1 MRVRS
6 RRAQESTPGKG
17 EDAPR
22 DFDGARVT
30 AETPLDGRWLV
41 RGKDG
46 RLTAY
51 ARNEDGLLRWTEE
64 RPGGPGWEGPE
75 FFPVPAL
82 THLGLAQGADGYVH
96 FVGRRVRD
104 GADGTPRVDL
114 VHAIQYQTGR
124 PVTAWRTL
132 GNPYKDG
139 DERAARI
146 GPPAAGVAR
155 SGRVHV
161 FVRNANGGMMMR
173 REGTNGKWEAWK
185 DLKGTLGKETMA
197 VMVTEAGRFELLVPG
212 TDKAMRWAQSEPG
225 APFLKGD
232 NLNVRIA
239 GGAVTV
245 LETAS
250 DRTTYYWTDAAE
262 GTLVANRLDTD
273 TPPITIGDTPA
284 EGPVAALRAELDDY
298 DCTVLAHRVRDG
310 RVLLAACGTENEAGG
325 LWWAATGERTA
336 APPALALDG
345 LGRVVLAV
353 IGERGGLY
361 VSRQNSEPGLA
372 LGPAR
377 RV

>member
-6 RRAQESTPGKG
+6 RRAQERTPGKG

-146 GPPAAGVAR
+146 GPCGRRCRPQRQGPRLRPQRQRRHDDAPRGHERQVGGV
-155 SGRVHV
+155 
-161 FVRNANGGMMMR
+161 
-173 REGTNGKWEAWK
+173 
-185 DLKGTLGKETMA
+185 
-197 VMVTEAGRFELLVPG
+197 
-212 TDKAMRWAQSEPG
+212 
-225 APFLKGD
+225 
-232 NLNVRIA
+232 
-239 GGAVTV
+239 
-245 LETAS
+245 
-250 DRTTYYWTDAAE
+250 
-262 GTLVANRLDTD
+262 
-273 TPPITIGDTPA
+273 
-284 EGPVAALRAELDDY
+284 EGPQGHARQGD
-298 DCTVLAHRVRDG
+298 DG
-310 RVLLAACGTENEAGG
+310 RHGHGGRAVRAARPRHRQGHAVGP
-325 LWWAATGERTA
+325 ER
-336 APPALALDG
+336 
-345 LGRVVLAV
+345 
-353 IGERGGLY
+353 
-361 VSRQNSEPGLA
+361 
-372 LGPAR
+372 AR
-377 RV
+377 RPVPEGRQPERQDHAAAR